1 MKESN
6 RQKKFG
12 RLIQQ
17 ELSAIF
23 QRDFSVPG
31 GVMLTVT
38 VVRSTPDLAIAR
50 IYVSVFPE
58 AKGGET
64 VAHLNESM
72 KEIRHLLGRRIR
84 QNVRHIP
91 ELEFFLDDTLQE
103 VERMDRLFDEIK
115 QSDPDA

>member
-17 ELSAIF
+17 ELSSIF
-23 QRDFSVPG
+23 QRDFEVPP

-50 IYVSVFPE
+50 IYISVFPD
-58 AKGGET
+58 AKAAE
-64 VAHLNESM
+64 VIQHLTDSSR
-72 KEIRHLLGRRIR
+72 EIRHLLGRRIR

-103 VERMDRLFDEIK
+103 VERMDKLFDEIK
-115 QSDPDA
+115 PDQDA